1 MFTESPNMLA
11 SLPMIAFSTTE
22 LSRKVGDVIAAAL
35 EKPVTLTQ
43 HNKPRL
49 VIMSVEEY
57 RRLTTTKRPETR
69 SVGLLRDMPAEL
81 ADDFVAAARAYL
93 DADEQ

>member
-1 MFTESPNMLA
+1 
-11 SLPMIAFSTTE
+11 
-22 LSRKVGDVIAAAL
+22 
-35 EKPVTLTQ
+35 
-43 HNKPRL
+43 
-49 VIMSVEEY
+49 MSVEEY
-57 RRLTTTKRPETR
+57 RCLTTTKRPETR